1 MDEKIKKGT
10 APVESELC
18 QSESRVFHTN
28 INGKKVD
35 FQRIADVMR
44 KAMQQDP
51 LRFKNL

>member
-1 MDEKIKKGT
+1 MKIT
-10 APVESELC
+10 IEADANEMNA
-18 QSESRVFHTN
+18 FF
-28 INGKKVD
+28 NGAKLVQPNVGIGKVD